1 MEVLMEEGSA
11 TVTSAPSISRG
22 GGGGTSTAAPSRSS
36 PAPSTVVAVSSSQ
49 GRTNGTVVFASPAQV
64 KQLNVVPSSTTQAL
78 AVQQPGG
85 GVSIVHVSI
94 PNQQMHVQSVI
105 QPNQQSVIQA
115 AGGAALQTLGKN
127 VILVNKGSVIHSADG
142 DAGVHPV
149 QLIPAGKLDATGQAA
164 MVTGEDEPKKRRELL
179 ARRPSYRRILNEL
192 SSTEA
197 QGAVASLTEEA
208 KEEQEDDPDGT
219 ITVAGTQYHTAA
231 GLLKVVPASAI
242 QLATVTQ
249 EGSLQGLQT
258 LTMTNAG
265 SAATAGTI
273 VQYAQG
279 QDGQFFRASDGVCG
293 RPAGLPDSDDGWR
306 GLQPGPDAER
316 GHGPRGEPAEPAVAR
331 RRGLAQ
337 AGAAPTQEQGR
348 GQGVSSQEEGVHQVS
363 GEQGGRTGEPKQG
376 THRRAQVPQ
385 GALLPEERVKIP
397 GHRVQHRPRFWPRP
411 TRTVHRFLRAGR
423 ITRDTTG
430 GIGKTLHIITFF
442 FFF

>member
-1 MEVLMEEGSA
+1 
-11 TVTSAPSISRG
+11 
-22 GGGGTSTAAPSRSS
+22 
-36 PAPSTVVAVSSSQ
+36 
-49 GRTNGTVVFASPAQV
+49 
-64 KQLNVVPSSTTQAL
+64 
-78 AVQQPGG
+78 
-85 GVSIVHVSI
+85 
-94 PNQQMHVQSVI
+94 MHVQSVI

-231 GLLKVVPASAI
+231 GLLKGGRRRYGAWDASSLTVVPASAI

-279 QDGQFFRASDGVCG
+279 QDGQFFVPVTVSAAD
-293 RPAGLPDSDDGWR
+293 
-306 GLQPGPDAER
+306 LQAYQIR
-316 GHGPRGEPAEPAVAR
+316 
-331 RRGLAQ
+331 
-337 AGAAPTQEQGR
+337 
-348 GQGVSSQEEGVHQVS
+348 
-363 GEQGGRTGEPKQG
+363 
-376 THRRAQVPQ
+376 
-385 GALLPEERVKIP
+385 
-397 GHRVQHRPRFWPRP
+397 
-411 TRTVHRFLRAGR
+411 
-423 ITRDTTG
+423 TTG
-430 GIGKTLHIITFF
+430 GGGSNQGLTQSVVMAPAASLQSQQSLAEEASRKRELRLLKNRDAAKECRRKKKEYIKCLENRVAVLENQNKALIDELKSLKELYCQKNE
-442 FFF
+442 

>member
-197 QGAVASLTEEA
+197 QGAVASLTEES

-279 QDGQFFRASDGVCG
+279 QDGQFFVPVTVSAAD
-293 RPAGLPDSDDGWR
+293 
-306 GLQPGPDAER
+306 LQAYQIR
-316 GHGPRGEPAEPAVAR
+316 
-331 RRGLAQ
+331 
-337 AGAAPTQEQGR
+337 
-348 GQGVSSQEEGVHQVS
+348 
-363 GEQGGRTGEPKQG
+363 
-376 THRRAQVPQ
+376 
-385 GALLPEERVKIP
+385 
-397 GHRVQHRPRFWPRP
+397 
-411 TRTVHRFLRAGR
+411 
-423 ITRDTTG
+423 TTG
-430 GIGKTLHIITFF
+430 GGGSNQGLTQSVVMAPAASLQSQQSLAEEASRKRELRLLKNRDAAKECRRKKKEYIKCLENRVAVLENQNKALIDELKSLKELYCQKNE
-442 FFF
+442 

>member
-1 MEVLMEEGSA
+1 MEEGSA

-279 QDGQFFRASDGVCG
+279 QDGQFFVPVTVSAAD
-293 RPAGLPDSDDGWR
+293 
-306 GLQPGPDAER
+306 LQAYQIR
-316 GHGPRGEPAEPAVAR
+316 
-331 RRGLAQ
+331 
-337 AGAAPTQEQGR
+337 
-348 GQGVSSQEEGVHQVS
+348 
-363 GEQGGRTGEPKQG
+363 
-376 THRRAQVPQ
+376 
-385 GALLPEERVKIP
+385 
-397 GHRVQHRPRFWPRP
+397 
-411 TRTVHRFLRAGR
+411 
-423 ITRDTTG
+423 TTG
-430 GIGKTLHIITFF
+430 GGGSNQGLTQSVVMAPAASLQSQQSLAEEASRKRELRLLKNRDAAKECRRKKKEYIKCLENRVAVLENQNKALIDELKSLKELYCQKNE
-442 FFF
+442 